1 MAVGCRELV
10 EELATAAPNTEV
22 ALYACRNGTLFDAVY
37 LSPRAARVI
46 PGPGTNSI
54 MKTVHAEDRSR
65 VRAALRRAAEG
76 LPFLVTYRVPARSGW
91 RWLEQFGAPVE
102 TTEGKM
108 VVGVLR
114 DVTRRAA
121 RTPEECAARAARL
134 TPREAEVF
142 ELLARGMVLKEVAA
156 VLGIS
161 IKTVQVH
168 ASRVYSK
175 LDARSPI
182 HLAEIAELLG
192 L

>member
-1 MAVGCRELV
+1 MAVGCTELV

-22 ALYACRNGTLFDAVY
+22 TLYACRNGTLLDAVY
-37 LSPRAARVI
+37 LSPRAARVM
-46 PGPGTNSI
+46 PSTRVASI
-54 MKTVHAEDRSR
+54 IKTAHVEDRTR
-65 VRAALRRAAEG
+65 VRAALRRAADG
-76 LPFLVTYRVPARSGW
+76 LPFLVTYRVPTRNGW

-102 TTEGKM
+102 TKEGKM

-114 DVTRRAA
+114 DVTRRGA
-121 RTPEECAARAARL
+121 RTPEDCAARLARL

-142 ELLARGMVLKEVAA
+142 ELLARGMLLKEIAGA
-156 VLGIS
+156 LGIS

-182 HLAEIAELLG
+182 HLAEIAELRG